1 MCSHLNPST
10 HGQGLYKLHVRKV
23 DYKLYPHVPI
33 HSQADSK
40 LQVREADY
48 KLLQSQKADTTNFCS
63 LQKADT
69 TNFSSEWPMYCS
81 LLYTVYQ

>member
-1 MCSHLNPST
+1 MDPEST
-10 HGQGLYKLHVRKV
+10 VLTILSTI
-23 DYKLYPHVPI
+23 LFFFFF
-33 HSQADSK
+33 
-40 LQVREADY
+40 
-48 KLLQSQKADTTNFCS
+48 LQSQKADSTNFWI